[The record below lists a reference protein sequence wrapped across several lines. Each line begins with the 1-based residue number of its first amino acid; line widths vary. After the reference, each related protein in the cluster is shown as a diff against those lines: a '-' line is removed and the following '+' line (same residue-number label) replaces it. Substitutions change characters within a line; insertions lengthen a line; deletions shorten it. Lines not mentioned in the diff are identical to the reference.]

1 MVNVYASSASCAIL
15 IFKVHLASE
24 ASHSMQLHCSR
35 TQPWVALVNCSVNNS
50 FPTLQTR
57 REFFLFRTF
66 HTPTKTWG
74 CSSNMQN
81 SVVYLV
87 INRTHR
93 VAPVIRP
100 AGRRNYFKRSPI
112 GIAE

>member
-1 MVNVYASSASCAIL
+1 MVNVYESSASCAIL

-50 FPTLQTR
+50 FPTIQTR

-66 HTPTKTWG
+66 HTPTKTWASSITTTHSLVYISFITSHPSATLIRQPG
-74 CSSNMQN
+74 C
-81 SVVYLV
+81 V
-87 INRTHR
+87 
-93 VAPVIRP
+93 
-100 AGRRNYFKRSPI
+100 
-112 GIAE
+112 